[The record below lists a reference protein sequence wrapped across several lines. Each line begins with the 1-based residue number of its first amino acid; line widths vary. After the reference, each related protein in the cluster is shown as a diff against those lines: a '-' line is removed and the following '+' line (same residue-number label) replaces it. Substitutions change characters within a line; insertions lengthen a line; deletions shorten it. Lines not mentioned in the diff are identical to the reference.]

1 MRIKAGAAFGGLLLT
16 VYLALFYA
24 PTEKTMGLAQRIF
37 YIHVPSAWVAF
48 LAFLIVFISSIMY
61 LRKKDR
67 EWDIYALSAAEV
79 GVFFCT
85 LVLVTGPFW
94 GRSAWGAWWVWDV
107 RLTTTLVLWLIYV
120 AYLML
125 RAYVPDEARRA
136 RFAAVL
142 GIVGFI
148 DVPIVYLSIVLLR
161 THHPSPVVSRRGGL
175 AELPV
180 PMHVVLWTALASF
193 ILLFI
198 YLFTQRVALERLRD
212 EVAWLKARKREE

>member
-16 VYLALFYA
+16 VFLALFYA
-24 PTEKTMGLAQRIF
+24 PTEKIQGMAQRIF

-48 LAFLIVFISSIMY
+48 LAFFIVFLSSIMY
-61 LRKKDR
+61 LRKKER
-67 EWDIYALSAAEV
+67 KWDIYALSAAEV

-85 LVLVTGPFW
+85 LVLLTGPFW
-94 GRSAWGAWWVWDV
+94 GRPIWGAWWTWDA

-125 RAYVPDEARRA
+125 RAYVPGEAQRA

-148 DVPIVYLSIVLLR
+148 DVPIVHLSVVWWR
-161 THHPSPVVSRRGGL
+161 TLHPGPVVVRRGGL
-175 AELPV
+175 AELPAS
-180 PMHVVLWTALASF
+180 MHVVLWTALAAF
-193 ILLFI
+193 TLLFI

-212 EVAWLKARKREE
+212 ELAWLKARVREG